1 MSHSYF
7 AELDDELAA
16 LRRFFQSF
24 LRMTANQ
31 SGSAAIECMDTTCRI
46 LSLDGG
52 GLKGLFT
59 AKLLTDLE
67 AHLGVSVADHFD
79 LITGTSTGAIL
90 AIGLGLRIPAS
101 DLLGFYRDKG
111 PNIFDAPGYGV
122 LSAKYSAEPLRKALT
137 EVFGERTLG
146 DSSNRLV
153 IPAFNIQRREVKL
166 FKTRHSSRLLKDWK
180 MSAVDVAMASA
191 AAPTYLPSFVD
202 DSHIQ
207 YVDGGVWANN
217 PALVGVVEAMGVLGF
232 DRSQISVLSIGTTRE
247 VFRMDS
253 IKKDGGIT
261 TWALKATDVFIGAD
275 SAAAEAMVELLLRDH
290 PDEDAHRYVRIN
302 PSVTAGEFKLDC
314 LSESLIALAARE
326 AEHAS
331 RQLKRR
337 FFDTKA
343 PTFTPIPA

>member
-1 MSHSYF
+1 MHKH
-7 AELDDELAA
+7 
-16 LRRFFQSF
+16 
-24 LRMTANQ
+24 
-31 SGSAAIECMDTTCRI
+31 CRI

-59 AKLLTDLE
+59 AKLLADLE
-67 AHLGVSVADHFD
+67 GNLALRVAEHFD
-79 LITGTSTGAIL
+79 LITGTSTGAII
-90 AIGLGLRIPAS
+90 AIGLGLGIPAS
-101 DLLGFYRDKG
+101 ELLAFYREKG
-111 PNIFDAPGYGV
+111 PSIFDAPGYG
-122 LSAKYSAEPLRKALT
+122 LLTSKYAAEPLKKALT
-137 EVFGERTLG
+137 EVFGERILG
-146 DSSNRLV
+146 DSRNRLV

-166 FKTRHSSRLLKDWK
+166 FKTRHSPRFLKDWK

-202 DSHIQ
+202 DSLIQ

-217 PALVGVVEAMGVLGF
+217 PAMVGVVEAMGVLGF
-232 DRSQISVLSIGTTRE
+232 DRSTISVLSIGTTRE
-247 VFRMDS
+247 VNRMDA

-275 SAAAEAMVELLLRDH
+275 SSATDAMVELLLRDDS
-290 PDEDAHRYVRIN
+290 DEDAMRYVRIN
-302 PSVTAGEFKLDC
+302 PPVTEGEFKLDR

-331 RQLKRR
+331 RQLRRR

-343 PTFTPIPA
+343 PAFTPEPI